1 MIPNTQYYGD
11 SSTWLNATTK
21 PNADDNAANKIPSYS
36 TINGGITAGNLT
48 VNTPLDNSICY
59 AGIAADSPIAQ
70 LYCINGGDYE
80 NPLFDYNGDINFFWG
95 YVDTSKSIPR
105 TSSYTININHLS
117 DESRTDGLFLV
128 PQAQSAYPAG
138 NVHAYY
144 TPLVSI
150 IPRNFV
156 LLIYIECDTEQ
167 FNDRRASVLDDYI
180 NNTYGVSPTTH
191 PNITAVLVAPVAGN
205 TLTGERSFMAIN
217 DNGGM
222 SLAYNIP
229 YDLPQ
234 LVGIYDY
241 WANRGNVKTTV
252 KIWGGNNTPY
262 YNNTYQ
268 YINGKDGTFNT
279 ANGKLTYYKP
289 YGDGEWVLHCVASL
303 GLFFTIKRTVAASG
317 ALDSEYM
324 YCGTIDQNGLCH
336 GDYTR
341 GTDNRDQPQYK
352 WTTTN
357 DSTYDPT
364 VIIPDYDDTNH
375 FNPHISTADFNA
387 VYVTNYDNVRKLA
400 NELYKAIARKPT
412 DVQMIDYSAE
422 TFLVTDP
429 LDGIISIRKY
439 PVNTVP
445 NHGTIG
451 YIKIGNYTS
460 DTVQAARFAP
470 SNNQFI
476 TFTFSGK
483 KSLNDE
489 FDGSFLDREPYT
501 TAELY
506 IPFCGTIP
514 ISVAEYTGHT
524 INVKMAID
532 YRTGSCTAYVCKDNT
547 PLQSANGQIGI
558 DIGVSGINT
567 ATVDG
572 QLLNANL
579 SLKQAQ
585 RQQFQAS
592 TSFFTTPASIA
603 TQIFG
608 GGKFGIS
615 GAAGSLGQLTSMG
628 NTFENSWDKR
638 QAAAYE
644 LHHIQAPYKSISAGS
659 PLCAAMGEHCC
670 RLTIYRPIISN
681 DYNTEI
687 YAKTVGFACLKNG
700 VVSDFSGLTIGAINL
715 DGVNCTDQEKSMI
728 VKAFA
733 DGVFL

>member
-11 SSTWLNATTK
+11 STTWLNATTK
-21 PNADDNAANKIPSYS
+21 PYADDNAANKIPSYRD
-36 TINGGITAGNLT
+36 INGGITADKLT

-70 LYCINGGDYE
+70 LYCINGADYE
-80 NPLFDYNGDINFFWG
+80 NPLIDFNGDINFIWG
-95 YVDTSKSIPR
+95 YVDTTDQLTTNR
-105 TSSYTININHLS
+105 QINLNDLS
-117 DESRTDGLFLV
+117 NTNETDRYFLV
-128 PQAQSAYPAG
+128 PQSQSEYPAG
-138 NVHAYY
+138 NIHRYF
-144 TPLVSI
+144 TPYVSI
-150 IPRNFV
+150 VPRNFV

-167 FNDRRASVLDDYI
+167 FNDRRASSLDDYI
-180 NNTYGVSPTTH
+180 NNTYGVSPSTH
-191 PNITAVLVAPVAGN
+191 PNITSILVAPFGGN
-205 TLTGERSFMAIN
+205 TLTGERSAMAIN

-222 SLAYNIP
+222 ALAYNIP

-234 LVGIYDY
+234 LQGIYDY
-241 WANRGNVKTTV
+241 WANAGYVKTTV
-252 KIWGGNNTPY
+252 RIWGAPNATY
-262 YNNTYQ
+262 YNNYYQ
-268 YINGKDGTFNT
+268 YVKGNGGTFNT
-279 ANGKLTYYKP
+279 DNGKLTYYKE
-289 YGDGEWVLHCVASL
+289 YGDGEWILRCVASL
-303 GLFFTIKRTVAASG
+303 GLFFAIKRTAAASG

-336 GDYTR
+336 GDYTH
-341 GTDNRDQPQYK
+341 GTDNRDQPQYT

-375 FNPHISTADFNA
+375 FNPYISTADFNA

-412 DVQMIDYSAE
+412 DVQMVDYSAE

-445 NHGTIG
+445 NHGITG

-460 DTVQAARFAP
+460 GTVQATRFAP

-476 TFTFSGK
+476 TFTFSGT

-524 INVKMAID
+524 INVKLAID

-638 QAAAYE
+638 QAASYE
-644 LHHIQAPYKSISAGS
+644 LHHIQTPYKSISAGS

-681 DYNTEI
+681 DYNAEI

-700 VVSDFSGLTIGAINL
+700 VVSDFSGLTIGAIDLN
-715 DGVNCTDQEKSMI
+715 GVNCTDQEKSMI

-733 DGVFL
+733 DGVYL

>member
-21 PNADDNAANKIPSYS
+21 PYAENNAANKIPSYRD
-36 TINGGITAGNLT
+36 INGGITAGKLT

-59 AGIAADSPIAQ
+59 ACIAADSPIAQ
-70 LYCINGGDYE
+70 ISCINGNDYE

-95 YVDTSKSIPR
+95 YVNTTNQLTTAR
-105 TSSYTININHLS
+105 RINLNDLS
-117 DESRTDGLFLV
+117 DSDETDKYFLV
-128 PQAQSAYPAG
+128 PQTQSEYPVR
-138 NVHAYY
+138 NVHGYF
-144 TPLVSI
+144 TPFVSI

-156 LLIYIECDTEQ
+156 LLIYIECDTPQ
-167 FNDRRASVLDDYI
+167 FNDRRQVALDDYI
-180 NNTYGVSPTTH
+180 HNLYGISPETH
-191 PNITAVLVAPVAGN
+191 PNITSILVAPYGGS
-205 TLTGERSFMAIN
+205 TLDDERTFMAIN
-217 DNGGM
+217 DNGGIA
-222 SLAYNIP
+222 LAYNTP

-234 LVGIYDY
+234 LQGIYDY
-241 WANRGNVKTTV
+241 WANAGNVKTTV
-252 KIWGGNNTPY
+252 RIWGAPNTIY
-262 YNNTYQ
+262 YANYYQ
-268 YINGKDGTFNT
+268 YVKGTGGAYNT
-279 ANGKLTYYKP
+279 DNGKLTYYKP
-289 YGDGEWVLHCVASL
+289 YGDGEWILRCVASL
-303 GLFFTIKRTVAASG
+303 GLFFAIKRTTAESG
-317 ALDSEYM
+317 ALDNEYM

-341 GTDNRDQPQYK
+341 GTDNRTQPQYT
-352 WTTTN
+352 WETTN

-364 VIIPDYDDTNH
+364 IVIPDYDDTNH
-375 FNPHISTADFNA
+375 FNPYISTADFNA

-412 DVQMIDYSAE
+412 DVQTVDYSAE

-439 PVNTVP
+439 PVNAVP
-445 NHGTIG
+445 NHGTIDN
-451 YIKIGNYTS
+451 IKIGNYTS

-476 TFTFSGK
+476 TFTFSGS
-483 KSLNDE
+483 KSLNDD

-506 IPFCGTIP
+506 IPFCGTVP

-532 YRTGSCTAYVCKDNT
+532 YRTGSCTAYICKDNT

-638 QAAAYE
+638 QAASYE
-644 LHHIQAPYKSISAGS
+644 LHHIQTPYKSISAGS

-681 DYNTEI
+681 DYNAEI

-728 VKAFA
+728 IKAFA
-733 DGVFL
+733 DGVYL

>member
-11 SSTWLNATTK
+11 STTWLNATTK
-21 PNADDNAANKIPSYS
+21 PYAVDNAANKIPSYRD
-36 TINGGITAGNLT
+36 INGGITADKLT

-70 LYCINGGDYE
+70 LYCINGADYE
-80 NPLFDYNGDINFFWG
+80 NPLFDFNGDINFIWG
-95 YVDTSKSIPR
+95 YVNTTDQLTTTR
-105 TSSYTININHLS
+105 QINLNDLS
-117 DESRTDGLFLV
+117 DTNETDRYYLI
-128 PQAQSAYPAG
+128 PQSQSEYPVG
-138 NVHAYY
+138 NVHACF

-150 IPRNFV
+150 IPYNFV
-156 LLIYIECDTEQ
+156 LLIYIECDTPQ
-167 FNDRRASVLDDYI
+167 FNDRRAVALDDYI
-180 NNTYGVSPTTH
+180 QNLYGISPETH
-191 PNITAVLVAPVAGN
+191 PNITSILVAPFGGN
-205 TLTGERSFMAIN
+205 TLTGERSVMAIN

-222 SLAYNIP
+222 ALAYNVP

-234 LVGIYDY
+234 LQGIYDY
-241 WANRGNVKTTV
+241 WANAGNVKTTV
-252 KIWGGNNTPY
+252 RIWGAPKLIY
-262 YNNTYQ
+262 YNNYYQ
-268 YINGKDGTFNT
+268 YVKGKGGTFNT
-279 ANGKLTYYKP
+279 ANGILTYYKE
-289 YGDGEWVLHCVASL
+289 YGNGEWILRCVASL
-303 GLFFTIKRTVAASG
+303 GLFFAIKRTAAASG

-336 GDYTR
+336 GDYTS
-341 GTDNRDQPQYK
+341 GTDNRDQPQYS

-357 DSTYDPT
+357 DSTYEPT

-375 FNPHISTADFNA
+375 FNPYISTADFNA

-412 DVQMIDYSAE
+412 DVQMVDYSAE

-429 LDGIISIRKY
+429 LNGIISIRKY
-439 PVNTVP
+439 PVNNVP
-445 NHGTIG
+445 NHGITG

-460 DTVQAARFAP
+460 DTVQAARYAP
-470 SNNQFI
+470 SNNHFI
-476 TFTFSGK
+476 TFTFSGT

-532 YRTGSCTAYVCKDNT
+532 YRSGSCTAYVCKDNT

-638 QAAAYE
+638 QAASYE
-644 LHHIQAPYKSISAGS
+644 LHHIQTPYKSISAGS

-681 DYNTEI
+681 DYNAEI

-700 VVSDFSGLTIGAINL
+700 VVSDFSGLTRGAIDLN
-715 DGVNCTDQEKSMI
+715 GVNCTDQEKSMI

-733 DGVFL
+733 DGVYL

>member
-21 PNADDNAANKIPSYS
+21 PYANDNAANKIPSYRD
-36 TINGGITAGNLT
+36 INGGITADKLT

-70 LYCINGGDYE
+70 LYCINGNDYE
-80 NPLFDYNGDINFFWG
+80 NPLFDYNGDINFIWG
-95 YVDTSKSIPR
+95 YVDTTNQLTTNR
-105 TSSYTININHLS
+105 QINLNDLS
-117 DESRTDGLFLV
+117 DPNETDRYYLI
-128 PQAQSAYPAG
+128 PQSQSEYPVG
-138 NVHAYY
+138 NVHGYFA
-144 TPLVSI
+144 PFVSI
-150 IPRNFV
+150 IPYNFV
-156 LLIYIECDTEQ
+156 LLIYIECDNAQ
-167 FNDRRASVLDDYI
+167 FNDRRAVALDDYI
-180 NNTYGVSPTTH
+180 QNLYGISPETH
-191 PNITAVLVAPVAGN
+191 PNITSILVAPFGGD
-205 TLTGERSFMAIN
+205 TLTGNRTAMAIN

-222 SLAYNIP
+222 ALAYNTP
-229 YDLPQ
+229 YDLTQ
-234 LVGIYDY
+234 LQGIYDY
-241 WANRGNVKTTV
+241 WANAGNAKTTV
-252 KIWGGNNTPY
+252 RIWGAPNATY
-262 YNNTYQ
+262 YNNYYQ
-268 YINGKDGTFNT
+268 YVKGNGGTYNT
-279 ANGKLTYYKP
+279 DNGKLTYYKP
-289 YGDGEWVLHCVASL
+289 YGDGDWILRCVASL
-303 GLFFTIKRTVAASG
+303 GLFFAIKRTAAASDP
-317 ALDSEYM
+317 LDSEYM

-341 GTDNRDQPQYK
+341 GTDNRTQSQYT
-352 WTTTN
+352 WETTN

-364 VIIPDYDDTNH
+364 IVIPDYDDTNH
-375 FNPHISTADFNA
+375 FNPYISTADFNA

-412 DVQMIDYSAE
+412 DVQTVDYSAE

-439 PVNTVP
+439 PVNAVP
-445 NHGTIG
+445 NHGTID

-476 TFTFSGK
+476 TFTFSGT

-567 ATVDG
+567 AAVDG

-592 TSFFTTPASIA
+592 TSFFTTPASIGA
-603 TQIFG
+603 QIFG

-644 LHHIQAPYKSISAGS
+644 LHHIQTPYKSISAGS

-670 RLTIYRPIISN
+670 RLTIYRPIISD
-681 DYNTEI
+681 DYNAEI

-700 VVSDFSGLTIGAINL
+700 VVSDFSGLTIGAIDLN
-715 DGVNCTDQEKSMI
+715 GVNCTDQEKSMI

-733 DGVFL
+733 DGVYL